1 MKYQNPMEYWINNQ
15 FEEMY
20 QDIDDPWG
28 CAAHCNSLDNQI
40 FRLMLMEDF
49 NKISFNT
56 PKKVLDIGCG
66 TGDATYQIFSIL
78 SRGGVNLIEMI
89 GIDVSLTAIQKA
101 TQKYSS
107 IKFQNKN
114 IMYDEIESRFDLIL
128 LSEVIWYILDDIHG
142 VFRKALRSLNPGG
155 KLAIKQ
161 YFPKDQKIGK
171 QVIDGF
177 QGFETFLDEL
187 QTDLPFRVVSNILT
201 SHNSQE
207 KVLLMKLERI

>member
-40 FRLMLMEDF
+40 FRLMLIENF
-49 NKISFNT
+49 NKISFNS

-66 TGDATYQIFSIL
+66 TGDATYQVFSIL
-78 SRGGVNLIEMI
+78 SMGGNLIEMI

-101 TQKYSS
+101 TQKYPS

-114 IMYDEIESRFDLIL
+114 IMYDEIESCFDLIL
-128 LSEVIWYILDDIHG
+128 LSEVIWYILDDING
-142 VFRKALRSLNPGG
+142 VFQKVLRSLNPGG

-201 SHNSQE
+201 SHNSHE